1 MLRRSLMKIP
11 FLLIALGA
19 VIAVLAALNEYV
31 FYLPFAVV
39 APALILGCVSILVGY
54 AKIRAARPKSM
65 DPSSRWRYYL
75 FLCLAVVIGVTL
87 GFLIYSGI
95 YVDIALPVRWLLS
108 VVCLSL
114 AAAFFYWD
122 VFFRRKRLR

>member
-1 MLRRSLMKIP
+1 MKTP
-11 FLLIALGA
+11 FLLISIGA

-31 FYLPFAVV
+31 FYLPFAFV
-39 APALILGCVSILVGY
+39 APALIVGTVSLLVGY
-54 AKIRAARPKSM
+54 AKIRAARPRSI

-75 FLCLAVVIGVTL
+75 SLCRAVVIGVTL
-87 GFLIYSGI
+87 GFLIYSEI
-95 YVDIALPVRWLLS
+95 YVDIALPVRWLVS

-122 VFFRRKRLR
+122 VFFRHKRFR